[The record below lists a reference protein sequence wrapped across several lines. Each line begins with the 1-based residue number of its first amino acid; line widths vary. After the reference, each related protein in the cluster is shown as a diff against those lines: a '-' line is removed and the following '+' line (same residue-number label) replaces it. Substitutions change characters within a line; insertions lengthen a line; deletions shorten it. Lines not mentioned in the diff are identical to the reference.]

1 MRKANY
7 HFPTNPTTPHA
18 TLDHLGPRSF
28 VPLHDDNTKIWIKFI
43 YGFWVFVKD
52 KIGEH
57 FGQNWKG
64 LRETYGWMDLFM
76 QVGWGG
82 LISTFYPQC
91 ISFSFTLFPF
101 PFLHTLFLYT
111 KDNLFFSFSLKIWCL
126 IACFWIVFWNNL
138 WKMSGLK
145 MADVALRQLLG
156 SWNIWEGKK
165 RKKKNRF
172 KLYIF
177 LIYIKNKEKI

>member
-1 MRKANY
+1 M
-7 HFPTNPTTPHA
+7 PHSN
-18 TLDHLGPRSF
+18 HLWPRSF

-64 LRETYGWMDLFM
+64 LRETYGWDVFM

-91 ISFSFTLFPF
+91 ISFSFTLFPLPPPSF
-101 PFLHTLFLYT
+101 PLYKGQFVIFFFFENLMFDSMFLDCFL
-111 KDNLFFSFSLKIWCL
+111 KQPLKNEWFKNGWCCFEA
-126 IACFWIVFWNNL
+126 IAWI
-138 WKMSGLK
+138 MEY
-145 MADVALRQLLG
+145 LRRK
-156 SWNIWEGKK
+156 EKK
-165 RKKKNRF
+165 RKKQIQT
-172 KLYIF
+172 LYIPY
-177 LIYIKNKEKI
+177 LYKE